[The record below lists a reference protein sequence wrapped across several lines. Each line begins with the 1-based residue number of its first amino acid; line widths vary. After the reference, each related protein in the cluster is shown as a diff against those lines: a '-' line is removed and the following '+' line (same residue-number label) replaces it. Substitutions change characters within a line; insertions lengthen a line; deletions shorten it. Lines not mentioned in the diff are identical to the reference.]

1 MFKHILVPTDGS
13 PLATIALD
21 NAIALARE
29 TDARITALSVVEP
42 FHTFSLNPDQL
53 GETQKSY
60 EAHAVH
66 WADDILANAAGKAL
80 AAGVRCETVRVVAEE
95 PYRAIIETAMD
106 RGADLI
112 AMASH
117 GRRGLDAVLLGSQTQ
132 KVLTHSGIPVL
143 VYR

>member
-21 NAIALARE
+21 NAIALASGIGSRL
-29 TDARITALSVVEP
+29 TVLYVKEP
-42 FHTFSLNPDQL
+42 FHTFSLDPDQL

-60 EAHAVH
+60 EAHSLE
-66 WADDILANAAGKAL
+66 WADNVLGDAGAKAQAAAV
-80 AAGVRCETVRVVAEE
+80 ACETLRVVADE

-106 RGADLI
+106 RGVDLI